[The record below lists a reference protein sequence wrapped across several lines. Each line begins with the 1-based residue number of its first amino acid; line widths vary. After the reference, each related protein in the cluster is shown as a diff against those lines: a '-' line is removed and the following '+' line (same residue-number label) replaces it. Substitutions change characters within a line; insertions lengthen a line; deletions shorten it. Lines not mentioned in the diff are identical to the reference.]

1 MTRPRIR
8 GVRALIIAAGGVAA
22 LAALSTPTFAA
33 GNVSGTVSSG
43 KKALVARAVAT
54 TASTATAKL
63 RSGSRVSIVCQVVG
77 QNVKGRVRTTNR
89 WDRLT
94 NGSYVSDAYIKRGR
108 SIPLCPPP
116 PPPAPAPAPNTSTD
130 GMNSIAPPMFAPTG
144 WVAPVPGKGTSGF
157 RTISRPEHD
166 GIDIMAVRNTPI
178 VSISAGTVLRVVC
191 NTSSTSCDV
200 DGSPATKG
208 CGWYVEVAHANQ
220 VITRYC
226 HMIRKPEVLEGRKV
240 LAGQLIGYVGT
251 SGHSSGPHLHFE
263 VHVGGT
269 TANRT
274 NAVDPA
280 VFMKQVGV
288 AIV

>member
-8 GVRALIIAAGGVAA
+8 GVRALIFTVGGVAA
-22 LAALSTPTFAA
+22 LAALSTPSFAA

-43 KKALVARAVAT
+43 KNALVVRADAR
-54 TASTATAKL
+54 TASLATSNL
-63 RSGSRVSIVCQVVG
+63 RNGTRVSIVCQVIG
-77 QNVKGRVRTTNR
+77 EKIKGRVRTTNR

-94 NGSYVSDAYIKRGR
+94 NGQYVSDAYIKRSR
-108 SIPLCPPP
+108 SVALCPPP
-116 PPPAPAPAPNTSTD
+116 APTTSTD
-130 GMNSIAPPMFAPTG
+130 GVTSIAPPLAAPSG
-144 WVAPVPGKGTSGF
+144 WTAPVPGKGTSGF

-166 GIDIMAVRNTPI
+166 GIDIMAARNTPI
-178 VSISAGTVLRVVC
+178 VSAAAGTVHRVVC
-191 NTSSTSCDV
+191 NTSGLSCDV
-200 DGSPATKG
+200 DGSPTTKG

-226 HMIRKPEVLEGRKV
+226 HMIRKPDVVEGQKV
-240 LAGQLIGYVGT
+240 QAGQLIGYVGT

-263 VHVGGT
+263 IHVGGT
-269 TANRT
+269 SANRL

-280 VFMKQVGV
+280 VFMQQMGV